1 MLRCPV
7 CGTRL
12 GIAKEDVVLT
22 TRQRQVRDAI
32 AQLKRNTVKPTCRS
46 IGAHLGIN
54 HQTVYNELQV
64 LEQLHLVHRPDGPRS
79 GYALPQE
86 EIALVIAA

>member
-1 MLRCPV
+1 MRCPV

-12 GIAKEDVVLT
+12 GIAKQDVVLT

-32 AQLKRNTVKPTCRS
+32 VHLKRQSIKPTCRS
-46 IGAHLGIN
+46 IGVHLGVSYG
-54 HQTVYNELQV
+54 TVYSELQV
-64 LEQLHLVHRPDGPRS
+64 LEQLELVHRPDGPRS